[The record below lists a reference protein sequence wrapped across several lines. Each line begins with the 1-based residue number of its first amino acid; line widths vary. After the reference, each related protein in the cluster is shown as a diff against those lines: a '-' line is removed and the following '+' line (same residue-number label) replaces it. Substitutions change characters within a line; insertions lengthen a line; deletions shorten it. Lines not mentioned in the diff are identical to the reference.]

1 MSILQFII
9 KFIHGHTDTFYPIY
23 HPLDSTIGSV
33 RSRILYLRER
43 ISTIMNASSTPTVTH
58 PQTNTRTLVRIAL
71 VTAVTCI
78 LAPLSIPLPF
88 SPVPLS
94 LTNFVLYVSIFL
106 LGWKSA
112 TISYL
117 VYLLLGTVGLPVF
130 SGFAGGLG
138 KLAGPTGGYLVG
150 MIFLTIL
157 SGFIAER
164 CSRKPVIIFLGML
177 LGSAVNYLFG
187 TLWLCMQLHLSF
199 LEGLMTGVVPYIVFD
214 IIKMVIAL
222 IIGITVQKRLKHL
235 L

>member
-1 MSILQFII
+1 M
-9 KFIHGHTDTFYPIY
+9 
-23 HPLDSTIGSV
+23 
-33 RSRILYLRER
+33 
-43 ISTIMNASSTPTVTH
+43 IMNVSSTQTVNH
-58 PQTNTRTLVRIAL
+58 SRTNTRVLVRIAL

-94 LTNFVLYVSIFL
+94 LTNLVLYISIFI

-150 MIFLTIL
+150 MIFLTVI
-157 SGFIAER
+157 SGYIAKR
-164 CSRKPVIIFLGML
+164 YHRKPVIIFLGML

-199 LEGLMTGVVPYIVFD
+199 LEGLMTGVVPYIAFD

-222 IIGITVQKRLKHL
+222 FTGMTIQKRLKNFL
-235 L
+235 

>member
-1 MSILQFII
+1 MLHMEHAPVFCSANFNKRKEIPTL
-9 KFIHGHTDTFYPIY
+9 
-23 HPLDSTIGSV
+23 
-33 RSRILYLRER
+33 
-43 ISTIMNASSTPTVTH
+43 MNPSSTTTTKH
-58 PQTNTRTLVRIAL
+58 TQTSTRLLVRIAL
-71 VTAVTCI
+71 VTAITCI

-94 LTNFVLYVSIFL
+94 LTNLVLYISIFV

-112 TISYL
+112 TVSYL

-157 SGFIAER
+157 SGWIAER
-164 CSRKPVIIFLGML
+164 LSKKPVLIFIGML

-187 TLWLCMQLHLSF
+187 TTWLCMQLHLSF
-199 LEGLMTGVVPYIVFD
+199 AEGLMIGVVPYLFFD
-214 IIKMVIAL
+214 IAKMLIAL
-222 IIGITVQKRLKHL
+222 FVGLTIQKRLKNQL

>member
-1 MSILQFII
+1 M
-9 KFIHGHTDTFYPIY
+9 
-23 HPLDSTIGSV
+23 
-33 RSRILYLRER
+33 
-43 ISTIMNASSTPTVTH
+43 IMNVSSTQTVNH
-58 PQTNTRTLVRIAL
+58 SRTNTRALVRIAL

-94 LTNFVLYVSIFL
+94 LTNLVLYISIFII
-106 LGWKSA
+106 GWKSA

-150 MIFLTIL
+150 MIFLTVI
-157 SGFIAER
+157 SGYIAKR
-164 CSRKPVIIFLGML
+164 YHRKPVIIFLGML

-199 LEGLMTGVVPYIVFD
+199 LEGLMTGVVPYIAFD

-222 IIGITVQKRLKHL
+222 FTGMTIQKRLKNFL
-235 L
+235 

>member
-1 MSILQFII
+1 MLHMEHATVFCSANFNKRKEIPTL
-9 KFIHGHTDTFYPIY
+9 
-23 HPLDSTIGSV
+23 
-33 RSRILYLRER
+33 
-43 ISTIMNASSTPTVTH
+43 MNPSSTTTTKH
-58 PQTNTRTLVRIAL
+58 TQTSTRLLVRIAL
-71 VTAVTCI
+71 VTAITCI

-94 LTNFVLYVSIFL
+94 LTNLVLYISIFV

-112 TISYL
+112 TVSYL

-157 SGFIAER
+157 SGWIAER
-164 CSRKPVIIFLGML
+164 FSKKPVLIFIGML

-187 TLWLCMQLHLSF
+187 TTWLCMQLHLSF
-199 LEGLMTGVVPYIVFD
+199 AEGLMIGVVPYLFFD
-214 IIKMVIAL
+214 IAKMLIAL
-222 IIGITVQKRLKHL
+222 FVGLTIQKRLKNL
-235 L
+235 LL

>member
-1 MSILQFII
+1 M
-9 KFIHGHTDTFYPIY
+9 
-23 HPLDSTIGSV
+23 
-33 RSRILYLRER
+33 
-43 ISTIMNASSTPTVTH
+43 IMNVSSTQTVNH
-58 PQTNTRTLVRIAL
+58 SRTNTRALVRIAL

-94 LTNFVLYVSIFL
+94 LTNLVLYISIFI

-130 SGFAGGLG
+130 SGFAGGPG
-138 KLAGPTGGYLVG
+138 KLTGPTGGYLVG
-150 MIFLTIL
+150 MIFLTVI
-157 SGFIAER
+157 SGYIAKR
-164 CSRKPVIIFLGML
+164 YHRKPVIIFLGML

-199 LEGLMTGVVPYIVFD
+199 LEGLMTGVVPYIAFD

-222 IIGITVQKRLKHL
+222 FTGMTIQKRLKNFL
-235 L
+235 

>member
-1 MSILQFII
+1 MLHMEHAPVFCSANFNKRKEIPTL
-9 KFIHGHTDTFYPIY
+9 
-23 HPLDSTIGSV
+23 
-33 RSRILYLRER
+33 
-43 ISTIMNASSTPTVTH
+43 MNPSSTTTTKH
-58 PQTNTRTLVRIAL
+58 TQTSTRLLVRIAL
-71 VTAVTCI
+71 VTAITCI

-94 LTNFVLYVSIFL
+94 LTNLVLYISIFV

-112 TISYL
+112 TVSYL

-157 SGFIAER
+157 SGWIAER
-164 CSRKPVIIFLGML
+164 FSKKPVLIFIGML

-187 TLWLCMQLHLSF
+187 TTWLCMQLHLSF
-199 LEGLMTGVVPYIVFD
+199 AEGLMIGVVPYLFFD
-214 IIKMVIAL
+214 IARMLIAL
-222 IIGITVQKRLKHL
+222 FVGLTIQKRLKNL
-235 L
+235 LL

>member
-1 MSILQFII
+1 MLHMEHAPVFCSANFNKRKEIPTL
-9 KFIHGHTDTFYPIY
+9 
-23 HPLDSTIGSV
+23 
-33 RSRILYLRER
+33 
-43 ISTIMNASSTPTVTH
+43 MNPSSTTTTKH
-58 PQTNTRTLVRIAL
+58 TQTSTRLLVRIAL
-71 VTAVTCI
+71 VTAITCI

-94 LTNFVLYVSIFL
+94 LTNLVLYISIFV

-112 TISYL
+112 TVSYL

-157 SGFIAER
+157 SGWIAER
-164 CSRKPVIIFLGML
+164 FSKKPVLIFIGML

-187 TLWLCMQLHLSF
+187 TTWLCMQLHLSF
-199 LEGLMTGVVPYIVFD
+199 AEGLVIGVVPYLFFD
-214 IIKMVIAL
+214 IAKMLIAL
-222 IIGITVQKRLKHL
+222 FVGLTIQKRLKNL
-235 L
+235 LL

>member
-1 MSILQFII
+1 ML
-9 KFIHGHTDTFYPIY
+9 HMEHTPVFCSANFNKRKEIPT
-23 HPLDSTIGSV
+23 L
-33 RSRILYLRER
+33 
-43 ISTIMNASSTPTVTH
+43 MNPSSTTTTKH
-58 PQTNTRTLVRIAL
+58 TQTSTRLLVRIAL
-71 VTAVTCI
+71 VTAITCI

-94 LTNFVLYVSIFL
+94 LTNLVLYISIFV

-112 TISYL
+112 TVSYL

-157 SGFIAER
+157 SGWIAER
-164 CSRKPVIIFLGML
+164 FSKKPVLIFIGML

-187 TLWLCMQLHLSF
+187 TTWLCMQLHLSF
-199 LEGLMTGVVPYIVFD
+199 AEGLMIGVVPYLFFD
-214 IIKMVIAL
+214 IAKMLIAL
-222 IIGITVQKRLKHL
+222 FVGLTIQKRLKNL
-235 L
+235 LL

>member
-1 MSILQFII
+1 MEHATVFCSANFNKRKEIPTL
-9 KFIHGHTDTFYPIY
+9 
-23 HPLDSTIGSV
+23 
-33 RSRILYLRER
+33 
-43 ISTIMNASSTPTVTH
+43 MNPSSTTTTKH
-58 PQTNTRTLVRIAL
+58 TQTSTRLLVRIAL
-71 VTAVTCI
+71 VTAITCI

-94 LTNFVLYVSIFL
+94 LTNLVLYISIFV

-112 TISYL
+112 TVSYL

-157 SGFIAER
+157 SGWIAER
-164 CSRKPVIIFLGML
+164 FSKKPVLIFIGML

-187 TLWLCMQLHLSF
+187 TTWLCMQLHLSF
-199 LEGLMTGVVPYIVFD
+199 AEGLMIGVVPYLFFD
-214 IIKMVIAL
+214 IAKMLIAL
-222 IIGITVQKRLKHL
+222 FVGLTIQKRLKNL
-235 L
+235 LL

>member
-1 MSILQFII
+1 
-9 KFIHGHTDTFYPIY
+9 
-23 HPLDSTIGSV
+23 
-33 RSRILYLRER
+33 
-43 ISTIMNASSTPTVTH
+43 MNPSSTTTTKH
-58 PQTNTRTLVRIAL
+58 TQTSTRLLVRIAL
-71 VTAVTCI
+71 VTAITCI

-94 LTNFVLYVSIFL
+94 LTNLVLYISIFV

-112 TISYL
+112 TVSYL

-157 SGFIAER
+157 SGWIAER
-164 CSRKPVIIFLGML
+164 FSKKPALIFIGML

-187 TLWLCMQLHLSF
+187 TTWLCMQLHLSF
-199 LEGLMTGVVPYIVFD
+199 AEGLMIGVVPYLFFD
-214 IIKMVIAL
+214 IAKMLIAL
-222 IIGITVQKRLKHL
+222 FVGLTIQKRLKNL
-235 L
+235 LL

>member
-1 MSILQFII
+1 MLHMEHAPVFCSANFNKRKEIPTL
-9 KFIHGHTDTFYPIY
+9 
-23 HPLDSTIGSV
+23 
-33 RSRILYLRER
+33 
-43 ISTIMNASSTPTVTH
+43 MNPSSTTTTKH
-58 PQTNTRTLVRIAL
+58 TQTSTRLLVRIAL
-71 VTAVTCI
+71 VTAITCI

-94 LTNFVLYVSIFL
+94 LTNLVLYISIFVP
-106 LGWKSA
+106 GWKSA
-112 TISYL
+112 TVSYL

-157 SGFIAER
+157 SGWIAER
-164 CSRKPVIIFLGML
+164 FSKKPVLIFIGML

-187 TLWLCMQLHLSF
+187 TTWLCMQLHLSF
-199 LEGLMTGVVPYIVFD
+199 AEGLMIGVVPYLFFD
-214 IIKMVIAL
+214 IAKMLIAL
-222 IIGITVQKRLKHL
+222 FVGLTIQKRLKNQL

>member
-1 MSILQFII
+1 
-9 KFIHGHTDTFYPIY
+9 
-23 HPLDSTIGSV
+23 
-33 RSRILYLRER
+33 
-43 ISTIMNASSTPTVTH
+43 MNSSSTTTTKH
-58 PQTNTRTLVRIAL
+58 TQTSTRLLVRIAL
-71 VTAVTCI
+71 VTAITCI

-94 LTNFVLYVSIFL
+94 LTNLVLYISIFV

-112 TISYL
+112 TVSYL

-157 SGFIAER
+157 SGWIAER
-164 CSRKPVIIFLGML
+164 FSKKPVLIFIGML

-187 TLWLCMQLHLSF
+187 TTWLCMQLHLSF
-199 LEGLMTGVVPYIVFD
+199 AEGLMIGVVPYLFFD
-214 IIKMVIAL
+214 IAKMLSAL
-222 IIGITVQKRLKHL
+222 FVGLTIQKRLKNQL

>member
-1 MSILQFII
+1 
-9 KFIHGHTDTFYPIY
+9 
-23 HPLDSTIGSV
+23 
-33 RSRILYLRER
+33 
-43 ISTIMNASSTPTVTH
+43 MNVSSTQTVNH
-58 PQTNTRTLVRIAL
+58 SRTNTRVLVRIAL

-94 LTNFVLYVSIFL
+94 LTNLVLYISIFI

-150 MIFLTIL
+150 MIFLTVI
-157 SGFIAER
+157 SGYIAKR
-164 CSRKPVIIFLGML
+164 YHRKPVIIFLGML

-199 LEGLMTGVVPYIVFD
+199 LEGLMTGVVPYIAFD

-222 IIGITVQKRLKHL
+222 FTGMTIQKRLKNFL
-235 L
+235 

>member
-1 MSILQFII
+1 MEHATVFCSANFNKRKEIPTL
-9 KFIHGHTDTFYPIY
+9 
-23 HPLDSTIGSV
+23 
-33 RSRILYLRER
+33 
-43 ISTIMNASSTPTVTH
+43 MNPSSTTTTKH
-58 PQTNTRTLVRIAL
+58 TQTSTRLLVRIAL
-71 VTAVTCI
+71 VTAITCI

-94 LTNFVLYVSIFL
+94 LTNLVLYISIFV

-112 TISYL
+112 TVSYL

-157 SGFIAER
+157 SGWIAER
-164 CSRKPVIIFLGML
+164 FSKKPVLIFIGML

-187 TLWLCMQLHLSF
+187 TTWLCMQLHLSF
-199 LEGLMTGVVPYIVFD
+199 AEGLMIGVVPYLFFD
-214 IIKMVIAL
+214 IAKMLIAL
-222 IIGITVQKRLKHL
+222 FVGLTIQKRLKNQL

>member
-1 MSILQFII
+1 M
-9 KFIHGHTDTFYPIY
+9 IHSSSTTTDT
-23 HPLDSTIGSV
+23 HSQS
-33 RSRILYLRER
+33 
-43 ISTIMNASSTPTVTH
+43 
-58 PQTNTRTLVRIAL
+58 NTGTLVRIGL

-94 LTNFVLYVSIFL
+94 LTNFVLYISIFI

-150 MIFLTIL
+150 MIFLTVI
-157 SGFIAER
+157 SGSIAKR
-164 CSRKPVIIFLGML
+164 YSRKPVIIFLGML

-187 TLWLCMQLHLSF
+187 TLWLCIQLHFSF

-214 IIKMVIAL
+214 IAKMVIAL
-222 IIGITVQKRLKHL
+222 VIGTTVQKRLKNL

>member
-1 MSILQFII
+1 ML
-9 KFIHGHTDTFYPIY
+9 HMEHAPIFCSANFNKRKEI
-23 HPLDSTIGSV
+23 PTL
-33 RSRILYLRER
+33 
-43 ISTIMNASSTPTVTH
+43 MNPSSTTTTKH
-58 PQTNTRTLVRIAL
+58 TQTSTRLLVRIAL
-71 VTAVTCI
+71 VTAITCI

-94 LTNFVLYVSIFL
+94 LTNLVLYISIFV

-112 TISYL
+112 TVSYL

-157 SGFIAER
+157 SGWIAER
-164 CSRKPVIIFLGML
+164 FSKKPALIFIGML

-187 TLWLCMQLHLSF
+187 TTWLCMQLHLSF
-199 LEGLMTGVVPYIVFD
+199 AEGLMIGVVPYLFFD
-214 IIKMVIAL
+214 IAKMLIAL
-222 IIGITVQKRLKHL
+222 FVGLTIQKRLKNL
-235 L
+235 LL

>member
-1 MSILQFII
+1 
-9 KFIHGHTDTFYPIY
+9 
-23 HPLDSTIGSV
+23 
-33 RSRILYLRER
+33 
-43 ISTIMNASSTPTVTH
+43 MNASSTPTVTH

-164 CSRKPVIIFLGML
+164 CNRKPVIIFLGML

>member
-1 MSILQFII
+1 MLHMEHAPVFCSANFNKRKEIPTL
-9 KFIHGHTDTFYPIY
+9 
-23 HPLDSTIGSV
+23 
-33 RSRILYLRER
+33 
-43 ISTIMNASSTPTVTH
+43 MNPSSTTTTKH
-58 PQTNTRTLVRIAL
+58 TQTSTRLLVRIAL
-71 VTAVTCI
+71 VTAITCI

-94 LTNFVLYVSIFL
+94 LTNLVLYISIFV

-112 TISYL
+112 TVSYL

-157 SGFIAER
+157 SGWIAER
-164 CSRKPVIIFLGML
+164 FSKKPVLIFIGML

-187 TLWLCMQLHLSF
+187 TTWLCMQLHLSF
-199 LEGLMTGVVPYIVFD
+199 AEGLMIGVVPYLFFD
-214 IIKMVIAL
+214 IAKMLIAL
-222 IIGITVQKRLKHL
+222 FVGLTIQKRLKNL
-235 L
+235 LL

>member
-1 MSILQFII
+1 MLHMEHAPVFCSANFNKRKEIPTL
-9 KFIHGHTDTFYPIY
+9 
-23 HPLDSTIGSV
+23 
-33 RSRILYLRER
+33 
-43 ISTIMNASSTPTVTH
+43 MNPSSTTTTKH
-58 PQTNTRTLVRIAL
+58 TQTSTRLLVRIAL
-71 VTAVTCI
+71 VTAITCI

-94 LTNFVLYVSIFL
+94 LTNLVLYISIFV

-112 TISYL
+112 TVSYL

-157 SGFIAER
+157 SGWIAER
-164 CSRKPVIIFLGML
+164 FSKKPVLIFIGML

-187 TLWLCMQLHLSF
+187 TTWLCMQLHLSF
-199 LEGLMTGVVPYIVFD
+199 AEGLMIGVVPYLFFD
-214 IIKMVIAL
+214 IAKMLIAL
-222 IIGITVQKRLKHL
+222 FVGLTIQKRLKNQL

>member
-1 MSILQFII
+1 
-9 KFIHGHTDTFYPIY
+9 
-23 HPLDSTIGSV
+23 
-33 RSRILYLRER
+33 
-43 ISTIMNASSTPTVTH
+43 MNASSTPTVTH